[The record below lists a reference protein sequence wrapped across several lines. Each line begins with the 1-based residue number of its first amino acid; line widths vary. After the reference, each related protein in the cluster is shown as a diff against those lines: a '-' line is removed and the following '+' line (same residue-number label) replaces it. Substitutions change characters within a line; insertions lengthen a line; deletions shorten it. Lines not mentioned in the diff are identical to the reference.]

1 MPGSLG
7 DGAGA
12 PPPQPP
18 QQQQQHADEESACVH
33 TIVQCLSLSLLAL
46 QGDENAEEHQLSL
59 HETREFLNLILSLVD
74 SDPSPHRLR
83 TLLLDSRTTPVHILL
98 AYASVDTESLT
109 PSYRHRDTYT
119 SVGFDNIKVQCIR
132 TLTTIISTC
141 CGCGAA
147 EGGGGGEGDA
157 LKAPLFQL
165 LTSSG
170 AVDLLLRFLSNGA
183 EQEGLR
189 TAAAECMFVFLSKV
203 DEAKE
208 AVVRLRAVQFFF
220 DVLWKEQSMMV
231 RNYLCAMLRVVAQCY
246 SEQLLDPAIFER
258 GVALLQHEASKHVA
272 IMLLD
277 VFTKVL
283 DDYDTF
289 YLQRIH
295 PLPKLLSSLCRLCE
309 AILHRNV
316 QPDVV
321 QGVTSLMGA
330 IFRIEG
336 ADRERTGFIDLT
348 LSTGCWKALA
358 GLHAPEQQ
366 QGEAWAADVVESA
379 VLKTATLRMLIE
391 NCTTRETVAALVE
404 AVSGFFPAVSQ
415 MLNAPMD
422 EGCPLRL
429 RQEVGVA
436 FVIWLAK
443 APQARRFVK
452 GMLHQYPSWGS
463 GLRDRLSE
471 ILSGMD
477 PVVFEKIHIV
487 DCHLTYLNDP
497 ASEPD
502 IDYTNMA
509 AVYAAVGRMVKQQ
522 EQGGPGAA
530 HDCLSPATENR
541 AAAFARSDARQGLK
555 LAQRKQRLTSALLN
569 YAVTDTFTDGVP
581 TLSLSPP
588 PQQQQQQPQP
598 QQQQEQRQ
606 QSAALA
612 ELNHY
617 QQQQHRGPQPHPQP
631 QPCEEVHISRVED
644 HEQMSPKSDYAA
656 SLPRAHTAAA
666 ASPSHTRTLVGSG
679 GGGGGGGVSVGFA
692 PGSGGGAHLE
702 QPPHH
707 SPPHHPRRPAAGLDL
722 APPLQPQQS
731 PPPAAAA
738 APAFPL
744 SALPKPSFLYDN
756 DEPVYRMPEPSV
768 FRAGGGGGGDG
779 ERRASTHSA
788 SGGWQEPQEDAD
800 VLDGRPA
807 WPPWPPQGGSS
818 AAAAAAA
825 RGATAAAVVDEMMG
839 GGGGGGWRQQQQ
851 QQQQQQPSGGQHN
864 HSHHHS
870 QHPVAPPHDAGPT
883 RLSHY
888 AAALRAVP
896 PVRGRSGSGSGS

>member
-1 MPGSLG
+1 MVMPGSLG
-7 DGAGA
+7 DGGA
-12 PPPQPP
+12 PPPPPQPP
-18 QQQQQHADEESACVH
+18 PQQHADEESACVH

-46 QGDENAEEHQLSL
+46 QGDDSAEEHQLSL

-98 AYASVDTESLT
+98 AYASVDTEGLT

-141 CGCGAA
+141 CSCS
-147 EGGGGGEGDA
+147 GEGDA

-246 SEQLLDPAIFER
+246 SEQLLDPTIFER

-295 PLPKLLSSLCRLCE
+295 PLPKLLSGLCRLCE

-366 QGEAWAADVVESA
+366 QGAAWAADVVEAA

-443 APQARRFVK
+443 APQARRYVRRK
-452 GMLHQYPSWGS
+452 ARQHTLLHAITIKVRQGHAPSVSKLGFRAAGS
-463 GLRDRLSE
+463 
-471 ILSGMD
+471 
-477 PVVFEKIHIV
+477 PVGDSVR
-487 DCHLTYLNDP
+487 N
-497 ASEPD
+497 
-502 IDYTNMA
+502 
-509 AVYAAVGRMVKQQ
+509 
-522 EQGGPGAA
+522 GPGCVRE
-530 HDCLSPATENR
+530 DS
-541 AAAFARSDARQGLK
+541 
-555 LAQRKQRLTSALLN
+555 
-569 YAVTDTFTDGVP
+569 
-581 TLSLSPP
+581 
-588 PQQQQQQPQP
+588 
-598 QQQQEQRQ
+598 
-606 QSAALA
+606 
-612 ELNHY
+612 
-617 QQQQHRGPQPHPQP
+617 HRG
-631 QPCEEVHISRVED
+631 
-644 HEQMSPKSDYAA
+644 
-656 SLPRAHTAAA
+656 LP
-666 ASPSHTRTLVGSG
+666 PD
-679 GGGGGGGVSVGFA
+679 VS
-692 PGSGGGAHLE
+692 
-702 QPPHH
+702 
-707 SPPHHPRRPAAGLDL
+707 
-722 APPLQPQQS
+722 
-731 PPPAAAA
+731 
-738 APAFPL
+738 
-744 SALPKPSFLYDN
+744 
-756 DEPVYRMPEPSV
+756 
-768 FRAGGGGGGDG
+768 
-779 ERRASTHSA
+779 
-788 SGGWQEPQEDAD
+788 
-800 VLDGRPA
+800 
-807 WPPWPPQGGSS
+807 
-818 AAAAAAA
+818 
-825 RGATAAAVVDEMMG
+825 
-839 GGGGGGWRQQQQ
+839 
-851 QQQQQQPSGGQHN
+851 
-864 HSHHHS
+864 
-870 QHPVAPPHDAGPT
+870 
-883 RLSHY
+883 
-888 AAALRAVP
+888 
-896 PVRGRSGSGSGS
+896 